1 MNAARMSAHFRA
13 ERAAGAQVTRIAVD
27 AANDKQFS
35 REFRAAKAAGL
46 RVMPMV
52 NGSTSTGAAA
62 YARRARWVARTY
74 ARQGVTKIELGNE
87 WNLHGFAPQLAVSY
101 QKAAYAA
108 IKSVCSHCIVVSNG
122 LAAYGHYAT
131 APGDGGE
138 VNPVKFLEQEYAA
151 GLHGSF
157 DELGWH
163 PYNYNPGDGSANLL
177 SVTDAWSAWA
187 QMGWLVP
194 SARSLMVAHGDGDKR
209 ITATEWGVP
218 TDDAADGFTGGVS
231 PQEQATMIAQGI
243 ALWKQQPWAGDL
255 IVYEYQDIGNSA
267 TDRESHFGLVDWG
280 GTAKPALAAYE
291 NAVP

>member
-1 MNAARMSAHFRA
+1 
-13 ERAAGAQVTRIAVD
+13 
-27 AANDKQFS
+27 
-35 REFRAAKAAGL
+35 
-46 RVMPMV
+46 
-52 NGSTSTGAAA
+52 
-62 YARRARWVARTY
+62 
-74 ARQGVTKIELGNE
+74 VTKIELGNE

-122 LAAYGHYAT
+122 LAAYGHYST
-131 APGDGGE
+131 VPGDGAE
-138 VNPVKFLEQEYAA
+138 VNPVNFLEQEYAA

-163 PYNYNPGDGSANLL
+163 PYNYSSGDGSANLL

-194 SARSLMVAHGDGDKR
+194 SARSLMVAHGDGDKK

-218 TDDAADGFTGGVS
+218 TDDSADGFTGGVS
-231 PQEQATMIAQGI
+231 PEEQAAMIAQGI

-255 IVYEYQDIGNSA
+255 IVYEFQDIGNSA
-267 TDRESHFGLVDWG
+267 TDSESHFGLVDWS
-280 GTAKPALAAYE
+280 GTAKPALAAYT